1 MSTGE
6 QTIAD
11 NSDMSQPPLGPALH
25 GAVDLSALRNRPA
38 PGATPASGAGAT
50 SAPSPF
56 VLDVTEATFEADV
69 LVQSQTVPVV
79 IDFWAEWCWPCK
91 NLSPV
96 LERLAAEYGG
106 RFVLAKIDVDAN
118 QRIAQAAQVQSIPMV
133 VGVVAGQ
140 VVPLFAGAYPEAQVR
155 QYLDELIKVAN
166 ANGVTGTATAA
177 EAEAAQPVEEPVDP
191 RWDAAADA
199 IDRGDFDAAA
209 EAYRSILAETP
220 SDPDAAAGLAQVD
233 LLRRVTTTDPAVL
246 ARAAADPAD
255 VEAACAAADAEVAAG
270 DLDAAF
276 SRMVEAVRL
285 SAGAERT
292 RAREHLVGLF
302 DLVGDD
308 PRVGSARVALANALF

>member
-1 MSTGE
+1 
-6 QTIAD
+6 
-11 NSDMSQPPLGPALH
+11 MSQPPLGPALH

-38 PGATPASGAGAT
+38 PGSAPASGAGAPGG
-50 SAPSPF
+50 APAGSRPF

-79 IDFWAEWCWPCK
+79 IDFWAEWCGPCK
-91 NLSPV
+91 QLSPV
-96 LERLAAEYGG
+96 LERLAGEYAG

-166 ANGVTGTATAA
+166 ANGVTGTAQAHVADA
-177 EAEAAQPVEEPVDP
+177 EQPVEEPVDP

-209 EAYRSILAETP
+209 DAYRSILTETP
-220 SDPDAAAGLAQVD
+220 SDPDATAGLAQVD
-233 LLRRVTTTDPAVL
+233 LLRRVTAADPAVV
-246 ARAAADPAD
+246 ARAATDPAD

-276 SRMVEAVRL
+276 ARMVEAVRL
-285 SAGAERT
+285 ASGAERT
-292 RAREHLVGLF
+292 TAREHLIALF
-302 DLVGDD
+302 DLAGDD
-308 PRVGSARVALANALF
+308 PRVANARVALANALF

>member
-1 MSTGE
+1 MT
-6 QTIAD
+6 
-11 NSDMSQPPLGPALH
+11 QPPLGPALH

-38 PGATPASGAGAT
+38 PGSAPAPGAGAP
-50 SAPSPF
+50 AGASPF
-56 VLDVTEATFEADV
+56 VLDVSEATFETDV

-79 IDFWAEWCWPCK
+79 IDFWAEWCGPCK
-91 NLSPV
+91 QLSPV

-166 ANGVTGTATAA
+166 ANGVTGTAQTPVADA
-177 EAEAAQPVEEPVDP
+177 EQPVEEPEDP

-209 EAYRSILAETP
+209 EAYRSILTETP
-220 SDPDAAAGLAQVD
+220 SDPDATAGLAQVE
-233 LLRRVTTTDPAVL
+233 LLRRVTTADPAVL

-276 SRMVEAVRL
+276 ARMVEAVRR

-292 RAREHLVGLF
+292 TAREHLIGLF

-308 PRVGSARVALANALF
+308 PRVANARVALANALF

>member
-1 MSTGE
+1 
-6 QTIAD
+6 
-11 NSDMSQPPLGPALH
+11 MSQPPLGPALH

-38 PGATPASGAGAT
+38 AGAAPAAGAGA
-50 SAPSPF
+50 APAATSPF

-79 IDFWAEWCWPCK
+79 IDFWAEWCGPCK
-91 NLSPV
+91 QLSPV

-166 ANGVTGTATAA
+166 ANGVTGTAQAPNA
-177 EAEAAQPVEEPVDP
+177 DPEQPVEEPVDP

-209 EAYRSILAETP
+209 DAYRSILAETP
-220 SDPDAAAGLAQVD
+220 SDPDATAGLAQVD
-233 LLRRVTTTDPAVL
+233 LLRRVTTADSSLL

-276 SRMVEAVRL
+276 ARMVQAVRL
-285 SAGAERT
+285 SAGADRT
-292 RAREHLVGLF
+292 TAREHLVSLF

-308 PRVGSARVALANALF
+308 PRVASARVALANALF